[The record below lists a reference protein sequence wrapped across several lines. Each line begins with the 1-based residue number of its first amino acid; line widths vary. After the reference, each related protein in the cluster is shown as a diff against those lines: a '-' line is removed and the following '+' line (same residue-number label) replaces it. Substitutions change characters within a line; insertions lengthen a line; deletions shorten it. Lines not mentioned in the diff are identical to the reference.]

1 MKCRV
6 NFVKNS
12 FGVCESTCGGGLYL
26 GDDGSCKECDG
37 NCLGCVNATYCYVCL
52 SGAVLIDNMC
62 VFSQCQLPCATC
74 SGSVSNCLTCI
85 NSTSTS
91 TTSSINTT
99 SLQYYFYEH
108 KCVT

>member
-1 MKCRV
+1 M
-6 NFVKNS
+6 
-12 FGVCESTCGGGLYL
+12 CESTCGGGMYL

-37 NCLGCVNATYCYVCL
+37 NCLGCVNATYCYACRT
-52 SGAVLIDNMC
+52 GAVLIDNMC

-74 SGSVSNCLTCI
+74 SGSVTNCLTCI
-85 NSTSTS
+85 NSTSS
-91 TTSSINTT
+91 TSSINTT